1 MGHWQRHIK
10 TVADAKAVARESIRF
25 QDKKKLAELADI
37 VGKFRAAGDFSP
49 AGYDS
54 SGVDAWVLKTIGLT
68 ILFRNGSEL
77 GVVDVVFAGVEPPK
91 LDANSPIVSSL
102 HRVYYQGNKDLDVY
116 SKFIKEN
123 ELNGE
128 FDDANAKVSGDL
140 SKVPSPLYLT
150 PKMLTSLELSDLEVA
165 SVILHEVGHVYY
177 YFRTLM
183 RTLITNLIA
192 DAAANRMMETEDAA
206 VRLKVVKDVER
217 ILDTKVNEPET
228 ICKEFKKENIYMHLV
243 TQTLL
248 DRPFVTGGQGF
259 ANRTWERAADDFAA
273 RFGAAPYLAS
283 ALFKME
289 SDRFYLLRNR
299 SYMNYG
305 VHLSLE
311 MMEVAYLVVSFISP
325 IGMLFGAVSLLFGL
339 VINDPENTIYDP
351 PQERFEAMRRN
362 LVEELNTLKD
372 KNTKAANDQRKRIL
386 DGIAA
391 VDNILK
397 TVKDKDN
404 IYSFMMKTLTP
415 AGRRERKAVDYQRSL
430 ERYLSNDLRVAS
442 AKLSQLSGAK

>member
-10 TVADAKAVARESIRF
+10 TVAEAKAVARESIRF
-25 QDKKKLAELADI
+25 QDKKKLAELADV

-54 SGVDAWVLKTIGLT
+54 SGVDAWVLKNNGLT
-68 ILFRNGSEL
+68 IMLRNGSEL
-77 GVVDVVFAGVEPPK
+77 GVADVVFAGVEPPK
-91 LDANSPIVSSL
+91 LDANNPIVSSL
-102 HRVYYQGNKDLDVY
+102 HRMYHQGNKDLDAY

-128 FDDANAKVSGDL
+128 FDDANAKISGDL

-150 PKMLTSLELSDLEVA
+150 PKLLTSIDLSDLEVA

-183 RTLITNLIA
+183 RTLVTNLLA
-192 DAAANRMMETEDAA
+192 DAAANRMMETEDPV

-248 DRPFVTGGQGF
+248 ERPLVTGGKGF
-259 ANRTWERAADDFAA
+259 GNRTWERAADDFAA
-273 RFGAAPYLAS
+273 RYGAAPYLAS
-283 ALFKME
+283 ALYKIE
-289 SDRFYLLRNR
+289 VDRFYLLRNR

-305 VHLSLE
+305 VHLTLE
-311 MMEVAYLVVSFISP
+311 LAEVASLIVAAISP
-325 IGMLFGAVSLLFGL
+325 FGWLFGSISVLFGL
-339 VINDPENTIYDP
+339 VANDPENTIYDP
-351 PQERFEAMRRN
+351 PQERFETMRRA

-386 DGIAA
+386 DGIAS
-391 VDNILK
+391 VDNLLK
-397 TVKDKDN
+397 RVKDKDN
-404 IYSFMMKTLTP
+404 IYSFILGTLTP
-415 AGRRERKAVDYQRSL
+415 SGRRERQAVDYQRSL
-430 ERYLSNDLRVAS
+430 ERYLSNDLRVAA
-442 AKLSQLSGAK
+442 AKLSQLAS